1 MAGYI
6 GQQFGNYRLLRLIG
20 HGGFADVYLGEHI
33 YMGTQAA
40 IKVLHAHLGT
50 QEIER
55 FRQEASMVARLEHP
69 HIVRV
74 LEFGVEET
82 IPYLVLNYAPN
93 GTLRSRHPK
102 GSALPIPTIVTYI
115 RQIADALQY
124 AHNAKIVHRDIKPEN
139 MLIGKRDEIL
149 LSDFGI
155 ALISQNSRSE
165 DMKDLAGTAAYMA
178 PEQIEG
184 HPRAASDQYALAIV
198 AYEWLCGFCPFHGTF
213 TETAMQH
220 AVTPPP
226 PLHEKMPGISPMLEQ
241 VVLTALAKDPSDRFA
256 SIQGFARAFEQA
268 SQTSISSQTPPR
280 VATSI
285 GSSELPTVMA
295 THTPV
300 FLPSDAKSPT
310 NPPVAPTVVSAP
322 GDTPLPVEPTVV
334 APTVVTPTVV
344 PASVVLP
351 LPATMKSDSQT
362 PVNLATSMMDVQ
374 SKETVTPPSQSA
386 TPLDVPPRLRR
397 TLKVR
402 DALLILLALVIV
414 GGGVWGG
421 VYFFSR
427 PHNTQSGQ
435 TPQALQT
442 AIVTMQKQHQQAV
455 SAYKRYTDNN
465 GGMFGFSAQHTHFN
479 PYEAILSP
487 AHITAIQAWVAHT
500 GGVIGISSA
509 VVSDGV
515 VYVGSRND
523 KLYAFDAISGRQK
536 WVATTNG
543 HIDSTPAVANGI
555 VYVGSEDHDVYA
567 FDARTGQ
574 KKWTLATKGPITSS
588 PMLAYGVLY
597 IGSEDGKLYAINENN
612 GTLEW
617 AKSADESGIYSSPAW
632 SDGEVYAASLS
643 GNVYAFDAKTGK
655 QMWKF
660 PTGAKIYSS
669 PAVVKG
675 IVYVGSYNHKIYAL
689 TEKTGKV
696 AWAQLITGA
705 IFASPAIAYGLV
717 YVTTNAGSLYAFNAL
732 SGAVEWVNL
741 YLYASDS
748 SPFVANGLVYLGT
761 KANSVVA
768 FNAQTGQKKGSFATK
783 ASVDASPIVANGVI
797 YFGAADG
804 SFYAFHLA

>member
-40 IKVLHAHLGT
+40 IKVLHAHLGV
-50 QEIER
+50 QEVER

-102 GSALPIPTIVTYI
+102 GIALPIPSIVTYI

-139 MLIGKRDEIL
+139 MLIGKRDEVL

-198 AYEWLCGFCPFHGTF
+198 AYEWLCGFCPFQGTF

-226 PLHEKMPGISPMLEQ
+226 PLHEKMPGISPLLEQ
-241 VVLTALAKDPSDRFA
+241 VVLTALAKDPTDRFA

-268 SQTSISSQTPPR
+268 SQTSASFQTPPR
-280 VATSI
+280 ISTNI
-285 GSSELPTVMA
+285 SSGELPTVMA

-300 FLPSDAKSPT
+300 FLPSDAKSST
-310 NPPVAPTVVSAP
+310 NPPVAPTVVSTP
-322 GDTPLPVEPTVV
+322 DYTPLPVEPTVV
-334 APTVVTPTVV
+334 APTVISP
-344 PASVVLP
+344 PVVLP
-351 LPATMKSDSQT
+351 LPITIKSDSQT
-362 PVNLATSMMDVQ
+362 PVNPLAATMRDAQPRESM
-374 SKETVTPPSQSA
+374 TPPSQSA
-386 TPLDVPPRLRR
+386 PPLDVPPRLRR

-421 VYFFSR
+421 VYLFSR
-427 PHNTQSGQ
+427 SRSNQAEL

-442 AIVTMQKQHQQAV
+442 AIVTMQTQHRQAV
-455 SAYKRYTDNN
+455 NAYNQSIDRY
-465 GGMFGFSAQHTHFN
+465 GGMFGFNAGHTRFN
-479 PYEAILSP
+479 PYEAILNP
-487 AHITAIQAWVAHT
+487 EHIAAVQAWVAHT
-500 GGVIGISSA
+500 GGSIDLSSA
-509 VVSDGV
+509 VVADGV
-515 VYVGSRND
+515 VYVGSHNG

-536 WVATTNG
+536 WVAATQG
-543 HIDSTPAVANGI
+543 AIDSSPAIANGL
-555 VYVGSEDHDVYA
+555 VFVGSEDHKLYA
-567 FDARTGQ
+567 FSTRTGQ
-574 KKWTLATKGPITSS
+574 KKWTVTTGGPIASS
-588 PMLAYGVLY
+588 PMLAYGTLY
-597 IGSEDGKLYAINENN
+597 IGSASGNLYAINQNS
-612 GTLEW
+612 GKMEW
-617 AKSADESGIYSSPAW
+617 YKYIDGSGVYSSPAW
-632 SDGEVYAASLS
+632 ANGDIYVASLS
-643 GNVYAFDAKTGK
+643 GKVYAFDAKTK
-655 QMWKF
+655 KMVWKYA
-660 PTGAKIYSS
+660 TGGPIHSS
-669 PAVVKG
+669 PALANG
-675 IVYVGSYNHKIYAL
+675 NVYVGSDDGKLYAL
-689 TEKTGKV
+689 NAQTGQKV
-696 AWAQLITGA
+696 WVQLTAGV
-705 IFASPAIAYGLV
+705 IFASPAIANGLV
-717 YVTTNAGSLYAFNAL
+717 YISAQSGLLYAFNA
-732 SGAVEWVNL
+732 STGASAWVSPQL
-741 YLYASDS
+741 HAFDS

-768 FNAQTGQKKGSFATK
+768 VDAQTGRQRGSFATK
-783 ASVDASPIVANGVI
+783 ASVNSSPVVANGVI
-797 YFGAADG
+797 YTGAADG
-804 SFYAFHLA
+804 NLYAFHLAG